1 MKPIGLTIPPNLL
14 ARADKVIR
22 WACGDTT
29 IEIDFSVDSIVS
41 DITLMRRTVQE
52 FFPGVGKFQLR
63 RQPTSGFKYFQTF
76 NPSNFRM
83 KVGYLFG
90 KLLRS
95 R

>member
-1 MKPIGLTIPPNLL
+1 
-14 ARADKVIR
+14 
-22 WACGDTT
+22 
-29 IEIDFSVDSIVS
+29 VS

-52 FFPGVGKFQLR
+52 FFRGVGKFQLR

-95 R
+95 RQLSSVRLRVLAVKLVFQRGGRGALGCG